1 MKIIIINFGTSRHIA
16 DAFGPAVGSLLE
28 DVVFDDDLDVK
39 IFGTMHDN
47 FNTLEQ
53 FNELQKYFSEN
64 EIDAVICT
72 DAAKSSIEKFGEI
85 FVSNTG
91 IHPGLGCSVGKKTHF
106 VGDYGYLLAVGPDPL
121 DTHPSIKYTVDKAE
135 EATEHIVETIKKMK
149 EINFKG
155 KYSRI
160 EK

>member
-1 MKIIIINFGTSRHIA
+1 MKIVIVNFGTSKHIA

-28 DVVFDDDLDVK
+28 DIVFDDDIEVK
-39 IFGTMHDN
+39 LFGTMHDN

-53 FNELQKYFSEN
+53 FNELQKYFNEN
-64 EIDAVICT
+64 DIDAVICT
-72 DAAKSSIEKFGEI
+72 DAAKSSIEKFGEL

-91 IHPGLGCSVGKKTHF
+91 IHPGLGCSLGEKTYS

-121 DTHPSIKYTVDKAE
+121 DIHPSIKYTVDKAE
-135 EATEHIVETIKKMK
+135 EATEHIVSLIEEMHK
-149 EINFKG
+149 INFKG

-160 EK
+160 KK